1 MFHGLPSLRRSGI
14 LTANRR
20 VAMYGLLGLLVLVL
34 DIFAIVDCVKSN
46 SDTGKIVLW
55 VVLILFLPLLG
66 MLLYF
71 LVGRSKSA

>member
-1 MFHGLPSLRRSGI
+1 
-14 LTANRR
+14 
-20 VAMYGLLGLLVLVL
+20 MYGLLGLVVLVL
-34 DIFAIVDCVKSN
+34 DIFAIVDCVKRN

-71 LVGRSKSA
+71 LVGRPNSA

>member
-1 MFHGLPSLRRSGI
+1 
-14 LTANRR
+14 
-20 VAMYGLLGLLVLVL
+20 MYGLLGLLVLVL